1 MTKFN
6 LKNKVK
12 SIKKIWRW
20 IPILWKDR
28 DWDHYYIFEILK
40 TKLEDVL
47 KYTEKEGISYNRE
60 YDIQKLRTAIRL
72 IDRVQNEYYL
82 QKYLDEAEK
91 LTEEDLNKALQQQK
105 KAHKLLFKFLDHNI
119 LNWWD

>member
-82 QKYLDEAEK
+82 QKYLDEADK
-91 LTEEDLNKALQQQK
+91 LTDEDLNKALQQQK

>member
-1 MTKFN
+1 MIRIK
-6 LKNKVK
+6 LKNKFN
-12 SIKKIWRW
+12 SLKKLWKW
-20 IPILWKDR
+20 IPIIWRDR

-40 TKLEDVL
+40 TKLEGVVE
-47 KYTEKEGISYNRE
+47 YTKKEGISFNKE
-60 YDIQKLRTAIRL
+60 YDIQKLKTALRL
-72 IDRVQNEYYL
+72 IDKVQNEYYL
-82 QKYLDEAEK
+82 QKYLDEVDK